1 MWLNEAREMFGDWS
15 IRKRA
20 NSRMVVVL
28 HDAAASLDAGA
39 TRMRTAFTGK
49 ATFSSAANPFP
60 HHFEWTHLA
69 RRIAPRKAAD
79 GLAQNAEDVP
89 MPSEG

>member
-1 MWLNEAREMFGDWS
+1 
-15 IRKRA
+15 
-20 NSRMVVVL
+20 MVVVL
-28 HDAAASLDAGA
+28 HDAVASLDAGA

-49 ATFSSAANPFP
+49 ATFPSTNPFP
-60 HHFEWTHLA
+60 HHSEWTHLA

-89 MPSEG
+89 VPSEG